1 MWKLEQHSSLRCI
14 LPDKQPTVAHGFRE
28 SSCLT
33 FLKKDGG
40 VSGMEGGREEGKEN
54 PASPNVGSSRTSG
67 WGEAV
72 GWAAK
77 SLLPQG
83 RGGASGERLMASQ
96 GEDTG
101 IGKGAQGE
109 ENLGGDR

>member
-1 MWKLEQHSSLRCI
+1 
-14 LPDKQPTVAHGFRE
+14 
-28 SSCLT
+28 
-33 FLKKDGG
+33 
-40 VSGMEGGREEGKEN
+40 MEGEPQWGFVKNVWSGR
-54 PASPNVGSSRTSG
+54 
-67 WGEAV
+67 GEAV

-77 SLLPQG
+77 SVLPQG
-83 RGGASGERLMASQ
+83 RGGASGERVMASQ